1 VVEDGEGSFKILDP
15 NTILSMHAIKVRK
28 IRVTDVAF
36 PSNFTS
42 SAFRISLLIIDFRRK
57 IFNHLT
63 GTPNGC

>member
-1 VVEDGEGSFKILDP
+1 MVEDGEGSFKILDP

-42 SAFRISLLIIDFRRK
+42 NNRLLGVKYLIT
-57 IFNHLT
+57 LQT
-63 GTPNGC
+63 LPNGCKL